1 MAVCAAIRPGCY
13 NLGTKGIKFVGC
25 LFIQMHFVQGERLL
39 LSVYF
44 YNENAH
50 TQTPYNR

>member
-13 NLGTKGIKFVGC
+13 NLGTKGINFLGC
-25 LFIQMHFVQGERLL
+25 LCIQMHFVRGERLL

-44 YNENAH
+44 YNKNAD
-50 TQTPYNR
+50 TLTPYNR